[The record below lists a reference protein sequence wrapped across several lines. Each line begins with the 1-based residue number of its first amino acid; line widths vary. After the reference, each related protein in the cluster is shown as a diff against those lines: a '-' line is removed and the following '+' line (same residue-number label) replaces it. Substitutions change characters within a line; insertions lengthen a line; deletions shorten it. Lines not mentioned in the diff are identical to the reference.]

1 MLEVDIIKHSG
12 KRPSEKYDREKL
24 KRSIIAACLSSR
36 TPEGLAEEIAENV
49 CQNVEQWLERRQVV
63 TSNDLRTV
71 ATRSFQLRH
80 PEAAYIY
87 DHNRVII

>member
-12 KRPSEKYDREKL
+12 KRPSEKYDRTKL
-24 KRSIIAACLSSR
+24 RRSVIAACLSMR
-36 TPEGLAEEIAENV
+36 TPDGLAEEIAENV
-49 CQNVEQWLERRQVV
+49 CDNVEHWLEKRAVV
-63 TSNDLRTV
+63 TSNDLRSV

-87 DHNRVII
+87 EHNRVII